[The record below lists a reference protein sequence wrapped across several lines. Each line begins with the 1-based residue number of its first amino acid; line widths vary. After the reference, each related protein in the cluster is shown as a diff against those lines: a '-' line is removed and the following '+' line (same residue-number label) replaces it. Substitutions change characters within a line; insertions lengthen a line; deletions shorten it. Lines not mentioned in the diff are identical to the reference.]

1 MLQAKT
7 KEQKQKILEIFAI
20 QETCCYFPLGWK
32 DEELDDQVYID
43 GNMSFDTMARVVDYV
58 RSIQPKKETLDMSIV
73 TPEMREAV
81 ETWLAY
87 KREKK
92 QTYKPSGFSTFYK
105 RLCKLSNNNP
115 QVAMA
120 IVEESMSNNYAG
132 IFPLKNGNNNYGRP
146 KTNTEKFHDTIQSA
160 NEFSQKLH
168 ERVGNNQAEMGNGD
182 NDALW

>member
-7 KEQKQKILEIFAI
+7 EEQKTRIEEILGDTSIWMGDGI
-20 QETCCYFPLGWK
+20 INGLRI
-32 DEELDDQVYID
+32 DDWV
-43 GNMSFDTMARVVDYV
+43 SFDKIVELAEYV
-58 RSIQPKKETLDMSIV
+58 RSINQPKKEALDLSIV
-73 TPEMREAV
+73 APEMREVV
-81 ETWLAY
+81 EKWLAY

-168 ERVGNNQAEMGNGD
+168 ERVGNQAEMGNGD
-182 NDALW
+182 SDTLW

>member
-7 KEQKQKILEIFAI
+7 EEQKNRILEIFGI
-20 QETCCYFPLGWK
+20 QETCCYFPLGWE

-43 GNMSFDTMARVVDYV
+43 GNISFDTMARVVDYV
-58 RSIQPKKETLDMSIV
+58 RSIQPKKETLDLSIV
-73 TPEMREAV
+73 APEMLEAV

-92 QTYKPSGFSTFYK
+92 QTYKPTGFKTFYK
-105 RLCKLSNNNP
+105 NLCAYSSNNP
-115 QVAMA
+115 KIAMA
-120 IVEESMSNNYAG
+120 IVEQSMQNNYAG
-132 IFPLKNGNNNYGRP
+132 IFPLKNGNSNYGRP
-146 KTNTEKFHDTIQSA
+146 KTNTEKFYDTIQSA

-168 ERVGNNQAEMGNGD
+168 ERVGNQAEMGDGD

>member
-1 MLQAKT
+1 MLQITT
-7 KEQKQKILEIFAI
+7 KEQREQLEKMFPKTIKFVSLDGKNIRMQSELVPVDDMTRIVDFLRSSQQKQ
-20 QETCCYFPLGWK
+20 T
-32 DEELDDQVYID
+32 
-43 GNMSFDTMARVVDYV
+43 T
-58 RSIQPKKETLDMSIV
+58 TLDMTIV
-73 TPEMREAV
+73 APEMREAV

-92 QTYKPSGFSTFYK
+92 QTYKPSGFGTFYK

-132 IFPLKNGNNNYGRP
+132 IFPLKNSNYGRP
-146 KTNTEKFHDTIQSA
+146 KTNTEKFYDTIQSA

-168 ERVGNNQAEMGNGD
+168 ERVGNQAEMGNGD
-182 NDALW
+182 SEPLW